1 MASGAHFW
9 YPKFT
14 FDLISGHF
22 RSMRNLIFVQIFD
35 KMAAVDHFGCPIF
48 TFDRIS
54 DHFRSIQNF
63 FFFILQNG
71 RPFLMSEIHIWSHF
85 WPFQINAHLYFFWK
99 FLTKWQP
106 STIVDVRNSLLMEF
120 LAISNQYKT
129 FSFLIFFLKMASG
142 AHFWY
147 PKFTFDLI
155 SGHFRSM
162 RNLIFVQIFDKMA
175 AVDHF
180 GCPIFTFDRISDHF
194 RSIQNIFFLFYK
206 MAAHFW
212 CPKFTFD
219 LISGHFRSIRNFFVF
234 KLLTKWLPSTILDV
248 RYSLSIAF
256 LAILDQYRI

>member
-1 MASGAHFW
+1 MR
-9 YPKFT
+9 T
-14 FDLISGHF
+14 F
-22 RSMRNLIFVQIFD
+22 N
-35 KMAAVDHFGCPIF
+35 
-48 TFDRIS
+48 
-54 DHFRSIQNF
+54 
-63 FFFILQNG
+63 
-71 RPFLMSEIHIWSHF
+71 
-85 WPFQINAHLYFFWK
+85 FFWK

-106 STIVDVRNSLLMEF
+106 STIVDVRNSLSMEF

-194 RSIQNIFFLFYK
+194 RSIQNFFFFYFTKWPPIFDVRNSLSISFLAISNRYATFLFWNYWQNGCRRP
-206 MAAHFW
+206 FW
-212 CPKFTFD
+212 MSD
-219 LISGHFRSIRNFFVF
+219 IHFRSHFWPF
-234 KLLTKWLPSTILDV
+234 
-248 RYSLSIAF
+248 
-256 LAILDQYRI
+256 